1 MHTTRTRIGLGL
13 ALLLTIVPASAFAQR
28 EAAGE
33 PPARTVT
40 PIRFIDMG
48 ELLMVGR
55 TARPAV
61 TFVDARQRAKFER
74 LLKLKLDVVGGLRA
88 TARDASLR

>member
-1 MHTTRTRIGLGL
+1 MHPTRTRIGLGL
-13 ALLLTIVPASAFAQR
+13 LLTIVPAAAFAQR

-55 TARPAV
+55 TARSAV